1 MRCSPTPASRL
12 FPSFELIITLLVL
25 DAMFLKKLLVLALL
39 LPLAAVPA
47 WAQSAPIKLSL
58 GFARQEG
65 VLSGATNGSYSL
77 SSVAKFDAQRN
88 PCLGFATNTPSHT
101 VVLGQSFPK
110 LNFQV
115 NSRGKDTT
123 LVVRMP
129 NGQVLCGDDTGTS
142 KDASVNAT
150 NLPAG
155 EYAVW
160 VGSID
165 PGKRWSYGLTITEK

>member
-1 MRCSPTPASRL
+1 VIKKVT
-12 FPSFELIITLLVL
+12 FLVL
-25 DAMFLKKLLVLALL
+25 NAMFMKKLLVLALL
-39 LPLAAVPA
+39 LPLGSLPA
-47 WAQSAPIKLSL
+47 WAQTSPIKLSA
-58 GFARQEG
+58 GFARQDG

-77 SSVAKFDAQRN
+77 SSVANFDRDRQ
-88 PCLGFATNTPSHT
+88 PCLGFATSAPSHT
-101 VVLGQSFPK
+101 VMLTQGFTK

-123 LVVRMP
+123 LVIRMP
-129 NGQVLCGDDTGTS
+129 NGQVICGDDTVSG
-142 KDASVNAT
+142 KDASISAT

-160 VGSID
+160 VGSIE